1 MLDEET
7 QAYEVRQRVRTSM
20 LDRDNVKGQEVKAVE
35 RIQKN
40 ISDKTM
46 VIACTRVRHL

>member
-1 MLDEET
+1 
-7 QAYEVRQRVRTSM
+7 M

-46 VIACTRVRHL
+46 TVSYATSFTFSLK